1 MPGNHTNGPLLED
14 YRRAVKAAKKEG
26 WREVT
31 VKFPNGQEITLKEG
45 DDPAPAIKPPDEALP
60 RTKANW

>member
-1 MPGNHTNGPLLED
+1 M
-14 YRRAVKAAKKEG
+14 KAAKKEG